1 LAKAGGG
8 EYSFIEGEES
18 IGEAFGTVLGGL
30 LSTTH
35 QNVRLSLELAP
46 GVVLSRAKTTRTV
59 ESLHSPEGATVLSI
73 DLGDLFAEERRDIL
87 LSLSVPEAP
96 AEGEQVL
103 GLLRARGF
111 SVLQSR
117 SEDVN
122 PIKMIVQRSADA
134 REASVT
140 NPQVACH
147 QNRYLATTA
156 LETARAAG
164 GRGEFSVA
172 QRCLEAASERISAS
186 NLAVQ
191 GDIMTLNMLTDI
203 RECLKDFKHQQAQRS
218 YAESQRSQTYVCN
231 KMASMSMCH
240 ERQRACGTAS
250 SYNYT
255 NAVSR
260 TMGKTAY
267 EFTSSSKRG

>member
-35 QNVRLSLELAP
+35 QIVRLSLELAP
-46 GVVLSRAKTTRTV
+46 GVALSRAKTTRTV
-59 ESLHSPEGATVLSI
+59 ESLHSPEGATILSV

-87 LSLSVPEAP
+87 LALSLPDAH

-103 GLLRARGF
+103 GTLRARGF

-117 SEDVN
+117 TEDLS
-122 PIKMIVQRSADA
+122 PIRMTVQRLAGA
-134 REASVT
+134 REASVA
-140 NPQVACH
+140 NPAVVSH

-164 GRGEFSVA
+164 GRGEFSTA

-186 NLAVQ
+186 DLAVQ
-191 GDIMTLNMLTDI
+191 GDLMTLNMLTDI
-203 RECLKDFKHQQAQRS
+203 RECLKDFKHQQSQRS
-218 YAESQRSQTYVCN
+218 QAEALRSQTYVCN

-250 SYNYT
+250 SFNYT

-267 EFTSSSKRG
+267 EYTSSKRG